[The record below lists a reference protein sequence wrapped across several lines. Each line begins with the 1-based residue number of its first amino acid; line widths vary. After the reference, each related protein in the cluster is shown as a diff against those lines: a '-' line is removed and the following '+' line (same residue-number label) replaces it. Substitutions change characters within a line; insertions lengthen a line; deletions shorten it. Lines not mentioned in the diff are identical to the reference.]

1 MTDNQSQWPA
11 QYPKY
16 GPPEGTPAP
25 SDDYK
30 TQPAGYPVPSSGY
43 PAPPAGYPV
52 PQGGYPVPPGG
63 YQVQPGGGYPVQQ
76 AGYQVR
82 AQASMRASSADRERA
97 VDVLKAGFAEG
108 RLTQDEYNDRMGRA
122 YAARTYGE
130 LAALTADLPAAGA
143 AAAARPRAADLL
155 EFDQWGG
162 NVSRTGR
169 WVTPARIQVRVVGGN
184 VKLDFTEAQI
194 SSPTLPIEADLE
206 GGNLILVI
214 KPGIAVEANHLAMV
228 GGNVRYGKGT
238 DQRVPDVLQVQL
250 SGRLLGGSVVVRL
263 PRRTFWEWLT
273 RKPRPYSATA

>member
-1 MTDNQSQWPA
+1 MAAEIPPTQSHRDS
-11 QYPKY
+11 KL
-16 GPPEGTPAP
+16 
-25 SDDYK
+25 
-30 TQPAGYPVPSSGY
+30 
-43 PAPPAGYPV
+43 
-52 PQGGYPVPPGG
+52 
-63 YQVQPGGGYPVQQ
+63 
-76 AGYQVR
+76 
-82 AQASMRASSADRERA
+82 RASHTDRDEVVERLR
-97 VDVLKAGFAEG
+97 VAGGDG
-108 RLTQDEYNDRMGRA
+108 RLTPEELDERLGA
-122 YAARTYGE
+122 ALTARTYGE